1 MMPSHSDFGN
11 AGKNTK
17 IGFPVYIAVAKN
29 VHLEDNT
36 VLRAGLSIQN
46 NVNEHVYIKK
56 YTVISRDVT
65 IVTNNHRSTVGIPQC
80 LLGAS
85 HINDTSSNIIIAEDV
100 WVGTRATILM
110 GSNLGRGC
118 IVAACS
124 TVTRPVPPYA
134 LVAGSPAKIIGV
146 KFNID
151 QIIEHEKALYPESER
166 MSREELEQLFDQYY
180 EGKKVFGV
188 QTELTEEDKA
198 ALERAKKQRGYIEIN
213 NTNSIKE

>member
-1 MMPSHSDFGN
+1 
-11 AGKNTK
+11 
-17 IGFPVYIAVAKN
+17 
-29 VHLEDNT
+29 
-36 VLRAGLSIQN
+36 
-46 NVNEHVYIKK
+46 
-56 YTVISRDVT
+56 
-65 IVTNNHRSTVGIPQC
+65 
-80 LLGAS
+80 
-85 HINDTSSNIIIAEDV
+85 
-100 WVGTRATILM
+100 M

-118 IVAACS
+118 IIAACS

-151 QIIEHEKALYPESER
+151 QIIEHEKALYPENER